1 MHLHLLIDL
10 LIQLLLCLYI
20 YVLIFSFINLI
31 DLFVLWR
38 SVPRQKHHLFFVW
51 EGSPAI
57 IDDTAWIVPPPPWWE
72 NGAEQH
78 RGPRHP
84 RHRGGPNNGLGGC
97 RNQRGGPENMGVVKG
112 SMWRVLFFWAVDLLY
127 KGATLWGGVTFSRCV
142 ANSASNMF
150 LYMLFDLLSFYFRFI
165 KQILDDVAL
174 LRGVVLNLNLLLSYF
189 WTTFELLCDALGN
202 LLLSYFWATLGCRWN
217 C

>member
-1 MHLHLLIDL
+1 MVSVCCLSAYVYIYVLILLFVYLPNSLYPLTSMYQFIHLFTMHLHLLIDL

-127 KGATLWGGVTFSRCV
+127 KGATLWGVNF
-142 ANSASNMF
+142 
-150 LYMLFDLLSFYFRFI
+150 
-165 KQILDDVAL
+165 Q
-174 LRGVVLNLNLLLSYF
+174 
-189 WTTFELLCDALGN
+189 
-202 LLLSYFWATLGCRWN
+202 
-217 C
+217 